1 MATRNVT
8 HHAPA
13 DDESAAALI
22 NNHLAVSLLPAMNLP
37 R

>member
-1 MATRNVT
+1 MATRNDT
-8 HHAPA
+8 YHAPA

-22 NNHLAVSLLPAMNLP
+22 NNHLAALLLPAMNLP